1 MIRIAI
7 CDDVSII
14 GLAVKSDLESHNF
27 GEKLE
32 IDCFIDGME
41 LLQQAM
47 REKYDIL
54 IMDIQLVESERSGDV
69 LNGMEISNRIKGIYP
84 DITVIFMTGN
94 AGYERQLLNFEPFR
108 YINKPIASERVI
120 KAVMEAVQRIKKW
133 STEDKIFTFQKNKV
147 WYKRKLSDIV
157 YFESRRPYIDV
168 VSKDDV
174 ATFRGRLDDIEH
186 QIEELKGCFVRVN
199 KSYLVNTKYINSY
212 TTKAV
217 SLYDGNVISIS
228 RKYLQEFISKM
239 QKL

>member
-27 GEKLE
+27 GEKLK
-32 IDCFIDGME
+32 IDCFIDGMT

-47 REKYDIL
+47 KEKYDIL
-54 IMDIQLVESERSGDV
+54 IMDIQLVESEQSGDV

-108 YINKPIASERVI
+108 YVNKPIDSEKLV
-120 KAVMEAVQRIKKW
+120 KAVSEAVHRIRRW
-133 STEDKIFTFQKNKV
+133 NSEDKVFLFRKSKV
-147 WYKRKLSDIV
+147 YYQRKLSDII

-168 VSKDDV
+168 VSRDDV

-199 KSYLVNTKYINSY
+199 KSYLINTRYINSY

-217 SLYDGNVISIS
+217 RLYDGNVISIS
-228 RKYLQEFISKM
+228 RKYLQEFILKM

>member
-14 GLAVKSDLESHNF
+14 GLAVKSVLESHNF
-27 GEKLE
+27 GEKLK
-32 IDCFIDGME
+32 IDCFIDGMA

-47 REKYDIL
+47 KEKYDIL
-54 IMDIQLVESERSGDV
+54 IMDIQLVESEQVGDV

-84 DITVIFMTGN
+84 DITVIFMTGK

-133 STEDKIFTFQKNKV
+133 STEDRIFTFQKNKV

-174 ATFRGRLDDIEH
+174 ATFRDRLDDIEH
-186 QIEELKGCFVRVN
+186 QIEELKGYFVRVN
-199 KSYLVNTKYINSY
+199 KSYLVNIKYINSY

-228 RKYLQEFISKM
+228 RKYLQVFISKM

>member
-1 MIRIAI
+1 MIKIAV
-7 CDDVSII
+7 CDDVPII
-14 GLAVKSDLESHNF
+14 GLAVKSVLESHNF
-27 GEKLE
+27 GEKLK
-32 IDCFIDGME
+32 IDCFIDGMA

-47 REKYDIL
+47 KEKYDIL
-54 IMDIQLVESERSGDV
+54 IMDIQLVESEQVGDV

-108 YINKPIASERVI
+108 YVNKPIDSEKLV
-120 KAVMEAVQRIKKW
+120 KAVREAIQRIRRW
-133 STEDKIFTFQKNKV
+133 NSEDKVFMFQKSKV
-147 WYKRKLSDIV
+147 YYQRKLSDII

-168 VSKDDV
+168 VSRDDV

-212 TTKAV
+212 TTKVV

>member
-1 MIRIAI
+1 MIRIAV
-7 CDDVSII
+7 CDDVPII
-14 GLAVKSDLESHNF
+14 GLAVKSVLESHNF

-228 RKYLQEFISKM
+228 RKYLQEFILKM

>member
-1 MIRIAI
+1 MIKIAV
-7 CDDVSII
+7 CDDVPII
-14 GLAVKSDLESHNF
+14 GLAVKSVLESHNF
-27 GEKLE
+27 GEKLK
-32 IDCFIDGME
+32 IDCFIDGMA

-47 REKYDIL
+47 KDKYDIL
-54 IMDIQLVESERSGDV
+54 IMDIQLVESEQVGDV

-108 YINKPIASERVI
+108 YVNKPIDSEKLV
-120 KAVMEAVQRIKKW
+120 KAVREAIQRIRRW
-133 STEDKIFTFQKNKV
+133 NSEDKVFMFQKSKV
-147 WYKRKLSDIV
+147 YYQRKLSDII

-168 VSKDDV
+168 VSRDDV

-212 TTKAV
+212 TTKVV

>member
-1 MIRIAI
+1 MIKIAV
-7 CDDVSII
+7 CDDVPII
-14 GLAVKSDLESHNF
+14 GLAVKSGLESHNF
-27 GEKLE
+27 GEELK
-32 IDCFIDGME
+32 IDSFIDGMV
-41 LLQQAM
+41 LLQQAIE
-47 REKYDIL
+47 EKYDIL
-54 IMDIQLVESERSGDV
+54 IMDIQLAESEQSEDA
-69 LNGMEISNRIKGIYP
+69 LNGMEISNRIKDIYP
-84 DITVIFMTGN
+84 DITIIFMTGN

-108 YINKPIASERVI
+108 YVNKPIDSEKLV
-120 KAVMEAVQRIKKW
+120 KAVREAIQRIKRW
-133 STEDKIFTFQKNKV
+133 NSEDKVFMFRKSKV
-147 WYKRKLSDIV
+147 YYQRKLSDII

-186 QIEELKGCFVRVN
+186 QIEELKGCFVRIN

-217 SLYDGNVISIS
+217 SLYDGNVINIS

>member
-1 MIRIAI
+1 MIRIAS

-14 GLAVKSDLESHNF
+14 GLAVKSVLESHNF

-228 RKYLQEFISKM
+228 RKYLQEFILKM
-239 QKL
+239 QKF

>member
-14 GLAVKSDLESHNF
+14 GLAVKSVLESHNF

-174 ATFRGRLDDIEH
+174 ATFHGRLDDIEH

-228 RKYLQEFISKM
+228 RKYLQEFILKM

>member
-14 GLAVKSDLESHNF
+14 CLAVKSDLESHNF
-27 GEKLE
+27 GEKLK
-32 IDCFIDGME
+32 IDCFIDGMA

-47 REKYDIL
+47 KEKYDIL
-54 IMDIQLVESERSGDV
+54 IMDIQLVESEQVGDV

-108 YINKPIASERVI
+108 YINKPIVSERVI
-120 KAVMEAVQRIKKW
+120 KAVMEAIQRIRKW
-133 STEDKIFTFQKNKV
+133 NTEDKVFVFSKNKV
-147 WYKRKLSDIV
+147 HYKRKLSDIV

-168 VSKDDV
+168 VGKDDV
-174 ATFRGRLDDIEH
+174 DTFRGRLDDIEH
-186 QIEELKGCFVRVN
+186 QIDKLKGRFVRTN
-199 KSYLVNTKYINSY
+199 KSYLVNTRYINSY

-217 SLYDGNVISIS
+217 RLYDGSVINIS
-228 RKYLQEFISKM
+228 RKYLQEVISKM
-239 QKL
+239 QNL

>member
-14 GLAVKSDLESHNF
+14 GLAVKSVLESHNF
-27 GEKLE
+27 GEKLK
-32 IDCFIDGME
+32 IDCFIDGMA

-47 REKYDIL
+47 KEKYDIL
-54 IMDIQLVESERSGDV
+54 MMDIQLVESEQVGDV

-84 DITVIFMTGN
+84 DITVIFMTGK

-133 STEDKIFTFQKNKV
+133 STEDRIFTFQKNKV

-174 ATFRGRLDDIEH
+174 ATFRDRLDDIEH
-186 QIEELKGCFVRVN
+186 QIEELKGYFVRVN
-199 KSYLVNTKYINSY
+199 KSYLVNIKYINSY

-217 SLYDGNVISIS
+217 SLYDGNVINIS

>member
-27 GEKLE
+27 GEKLK
-32 IDCFIDGME
+32 IDCFIDGMA

-47 REKYDIL
+47 KEKYDIL
-54 IMDIQLVESERSGDV
+54 IMDIQLVESEQVGDV

-94 AGYERQLLNFEPFR
+94 TGYERQLLNFEPFR
-108 YINKPIASERVI
+108 YVNKPIDSEKLV
-120 KAVMEAVQRIKKW
+120 KAVMEAIQRIKRW
-133 STEDKIFTFQKNKV
+133 NSEDKVFMFRKSKV
-147 WYKRKLSDIV
+147 YYQRKLSDIV

-228 RKYLQEFISKM
+228 RKYLQEFISKI
-239 QKL
+239 QKF

>member
-27 GEKLE
+27 GEKLK
-32 IDCFIDGME
+32 IDCFIDGMA

-47 REKYDIL
+47 KEKYDIL
-54 IMDIQLVESERSGDV
+54 IMDIQLVESEQVGDV

-94 AGYERQLLNFEPFR
+94 TGYERQLLNFEPFR
-108 YINKPIASERVI
+108 YVNKPIDSEKLV
-120 KAVMEAVQRIKKW
+120 KAVMEAIQRIKRW
-133 STEDKIFTFQKNKV
+133 NSEDKVFMFRKSKV
-147 WYKRKLSDIV
+147 YYQRKLSDIV

-186 QIEELKGCFVRVN
+186 QIEE
-199 KSYLVNTKYINSY
+199 
-212 TTKAV
+212 
-217 SLYDGNVISIS
+217 
-228 RKYLQEFISKM
+228 
-239 QKL
+239 

>member
-14 GLAVKSDLESHNF
+14 GLAVKSDLEGHNF
-27 GEKLE
+27 GEKLK
-32 IDCFIDGME
+32 IDCFIDGMA

-47 REKYDIL
+47 KEKYDIL
-54 IMDIQLVESERSGDV
+54 IMDIQLVEFEQVGDV

-108 YINKPIASERVI
+108 YVNKPIDSEKLV
-120 KAVMEAVQRIKKW
+120 KAVMEAVQRIRRW
-133 STEDKIFTFQKNKV
+133 NSEDKVFMFRKSKV
-147 WYKRKLSDIV
+147 YYQRKLSDIV

-199 KSYLVNTKYINSY
+199 KSYLINTRYINSY

-217 SLYDGNVISIS
+217 RLYDGNVISIS
-228 RKYLQEFISKM
+228 RKYLQEFILKM

>member
-1 MIRIAI
+1 MIKIAV
-7 CDDVSII
+7 CDDVPII
-14 GLAVKSDLESHNF
+14 GLAVKSVLESHNF
-27 GEKLE
+27 GEKLK
-32 IDCFIDGME
+32 IDCFIDGMA

-47 REKYDIL
+47 KEKYDIL
-54 IMDIQLVESERSGDV
+54 IMDIQLVESEQGGDV

-108 YINKPIASERVI
+108 YVNKPIDSEKLV
-120 KAVMEAVQRIKKW
+120 KAVREAIQRIRRW
-133 STEDKIFTFQKNKV
+133 NSEDKVFMFQKSKV
-147 WYKRKLSDIV
+147 YYQRKLSDII

-168 VSKDDV
+168 VSRDDV

-212 TTKAV
+212 TTKVV

>member
-14 GLAVKSDLESHNF
+14 GLAVKSVLESHNF
-27 GEKLE
+27 GEKLK

-108 YINKPIASERVI
+108 YINKPIVSERVI
-120 KAVMEAVQRIKKW
+120 KAVMEAIQRIRKW
-133 STEDKIFTFQKNKV
+133 NSEDKVFMFQKSKV
-147 WYKRKLSDIV
+147 YYQRKLSDII

-168 VSKDDV
+168 VSRDDV

-212 TTKAV
+212 TTKVV

>member
-14 GLAVKSDLESHNF
+14 GLAVKSVLESHNF
-27 GEKLE
+27 GEKLK
-32 IDCFIDGME
+32 IDCFIDGMA

-47 REKYDIL
+47 KEKYDIL
-54 IMDIQLVESERSGDV
+54 IMDIQLVESEQVGDV

-108 YINKPIASERVI
+108 YINKPIVSERVI
-120 KAVMEAVQRIKKW
+120 KAVMEAIQRIRKW
-133 STEDKIFTFQKNKV
+133 NTEDKVFVFSKNKV
-147 WYKRKLSDIV
+147 HYKRKLSDIV

-168 VSKDDV
+168 VGKDDV

-186 QIEELKGCFVRVN
+186 QIEELKGCFARVN

-212 TTKAV
+212 TTKVV

-228 RKYLQEFISKM
+228 RKYLQVFISKM

>member
-27 GEKLE
+27 GEKLK
-32 IDCFIDGME
+32 IDCFIDGMA

-47 REKYDIL
+47 KEKYDIL
-54 IMDIQLVESERSGDV
+54 IMDIQLVESEQVGDV
-69 LNGMEISNRIKGIYP
+69 LNGMEISNRINGIYP

-108 YINKPIASERVI
+108 YVNKPIDSEKLV
-120 KAVMEAVQRIKKW
+120 KAVRKAIQRIRRW
-133 STEDKIFTFQKNKV
+133 NSEDKVFMFRKSKV
-147 WYKRKLSDIV
+147 YYQRKLSDIV

-199 KSYLVNTKYINSY
+199 KSYLVNAKYINSY

-228 RKYLQEFISKM
+228 RKYLHEFISKM

>member
-1 MIRIAI
+1 MIKIAV
-7 CDDVSII
+7 CDDVPII
-14 GLAVKSDLESHNF
+14 GLAVKSVLESHNF
-27 GEKLE
+27 GEKLK
-32 IDCFIDGME
+32 IDCFIDGMA

-47 REKYDIL
+47 KEKYDIL
-54 IMDIQLVESERSGDV
+54 IMDIQLVESEQVGDV

-84 DITVIFMTGN
+84 EITVIFMTGN

-108 YINKPIASERVI
+108 YVNKPIDSEKLV
-120 KAVMEAVQRIKKW
+120 KAVREAIQRIRRW
-133 STEDKIFTFQKNKV
+133 NSEDKVFMFQKSKV
-147 WYKRKLSDIV
+147 YYQRKLSDII

-168 VSKDDV
+168 VSRDDV

-212 TTKAV
+212 TTKVV

>member
-14 GLAVKSDLESHNF
+14 GLAVKSVLESHNF
-27 GEKLE
+27 GEKLK
-32 IDCFIDGME
+32 IDCFIDGMA

-47 REKYDIL
+47 KEKYDIL
-54 IMDIQLVESERSGDV
+54 IMDIQLVESEQVGDV

-94 AGYERQLLNFEPFR
+94 IGYERQLLNFEPFR
-108 YINKPIASERVI
+108 YVNKPIDSEKLV
-120 KAVMEAVQRIKKW
+120 KAVMEAIQRIRRW
-133 STEDKIFTFQKNKV
+133 NSEDKVFMFRKSKV
-147 WYKRKLSDIV
+147 YYQRKLSDIV

-186 QIEELKGCFVRVN
+186 QIEELKGCFVWVN
-199 KSYLVNTKYINSY
+199 KSYLVNARYINSY
-212 TTKAV
+212 TTKVV

>member
-14 GLAVKSDLESHNF
+14 GLAVKSVLESHNF
-27 GEKLE
+27 GEKLK
-32 IDCFIDGME
+32 IDCFIDGMA

-47 REKYDIL
+47 KEKYDIL
-54 IMDIQLVESERSGDV
+54 IMDIQLVESEQVGDV

-108 YINKPIASERVI
+108 YVNKPIDSEKLV
-120 KAVMEAVQRIKKW
+120 KAVMEAVQRIRRW
-133 STEDKIFTFQKNKV
+133 NSEDKVFMFRKSKV
-147 WYKRKLSDIV
+147 YYQRKLSDIV

-212 TTKAV
+212 TTKVV

-239 QKL
+239 QKF

>member
-1 MIRIAI
+1 MIKIAV
-7 CDDVSII
+7 CDDVPII
-14 GLAVKSDLESHNF
+14 GLAVKSVLESHNF
-27 GEKLE
+27 GEKLK
-32 IDCFIDGME
+32 IDCFIDGMA

-47 REKYDIL
+47 KEKYDIL
-54 IMDIQLVESERSGDV
+54 IMDIQLVESEQVGDV

-108 YINKPIASERVI
+108 YVNKPIDSEKLV
-120 KAVMEAVQRIKKW
+120 KAVSEAVHRIRRW
-133 STEDKIFTFQKNKV
+133 NSEDKVFLFRKSKV
-147 WYKRKLSDIV
+147 YYQRKLSDII

-168 VSKDDV
+168 VSRDDV

-199 KSYLVNTKYINSY
+199 KSYLINTRYINSY

-217 SLYDGNVISIS
+217 RLYDGNVISIS
-228 RKYLQEFISKM
+228 RKYLQEFILKM

>member
-7 CDDVSII
+7 CDDVPII
-14 GLAVKSDLESHNF
+14 GLAVKSKLESHNF
-27 GEKLE
+27 GEKLK
-32 IDCFIDGME
+32 IDCFIDGMA

-47 REKYDIL
+47 KEKYDIL
-54 IMDIQLVESERSGDV
+54 IMDIQLVESEQSGDV

-120 KAVMEAVQRIKKW
+120 EAVMEAVQRIKKW
-133 STEDKIFTFQKNKV
+133 STEDKVFTFQKNKV

-199 KSYLVNTKYINSY
+199 KSYLVNTRYINSY

-228 RKYLQEFISKM
+228 RKYLQKFILKM

>member
-14 GLAVKSDLESHNF
+14 GLAVKSVLESHNF
-27 GEKLE
+27 GEKLK
-32 IDCFIDGME
+32 IDCFIDGMA

-47 REKYDIL
+47 KEKYDIL
-54 IMDIQLVESERSGDV
+54 IMDIQLVESEQSGDV

-120 KAVMEAVQRIKKW
+120 EAVMEAVQRIKKW
-133 STEDKIFTFQKNKV
+133 STEDKVFTFQKNKV

-199 KSYLVNTKYINSY
+199 KSYLVNTRYINSY

-228 RKYLQEFISKM
+228 RKYLQKFILKM

>member
-14 GLAVKSDLESHNF
+14 GLAVKSVLESHNF
-27 GEKLE
+27 GEKLK
-32 IDCFIDGME
+32 IDCFIDGMA

-47 REKYDIL
+47 KEKYDIL
-54 IMDIQLVESERSGDV
+54 IMDIQLVESEQVGDV

-94 AGYERQLLNFEPFR
+94 TGYERQLLNFEPFR
-108 YINKPIASERVI
+108 YVNKPIDSEKLV
-120 KAVMEAVQRIKKW
+120 KAVMEAIQRIQRW
-133 STEDKIFTFQKNKV
+133 NSEDKVFMFRKSKV
-147 WYKRKLSDIV
+147 YYQRKLSDIV

-212 TTKAV
+212 TTKVV
-217 SLYDGNVISIS
+217 SLYDGNVINIS

-239 QKL
+239 HKL

>member
-14 GLAVKSDLESHNF
+14 GLAVKSVLESHNF
-27 GEKLE
+27 GEELK
-32 IDCFIDGME
+32 IDSFIDGMV
-41 LLQQAM
+41 LLQQAIE
-47 REKYDIL
+47 EKYDIL
-54 IMDIQLVESERSGDV
+54 IMDIQLAESEQSEDA
-69 LNGMEISNRIKGIYP
+69 LNGMEISNRIKDIYP
-84 DITVIFMTGN
+84 DITIIFMTGN

-108 YINKPIASERVI
+108 YVNKPIDSEKLVR
-120 KAVMEAVQRIKKW
+120 AVREAIQRIRRW
-133 STEDKIFTFQKNKV
+133 NSEDKVFMFQKSKV
-147 WYKRKLSDIV
+147 YYQRKLSDII

-168 VSKDDV
+168 VSRDDV

-212 TTKAV
+212 TTKVV

>member
-14 GLAVKSDLESHNF
+14 GLAVKSDLEGHNF
-27 GEKLE
+27 GEKLK
-32 IDCFIDGME
+32 IDCFIDGMA

-47 REKYDIL
+47 KEKYDIL
-54 IMDIQLVESERSGDV
+54 IMDIQLVEFEQVGDV

-108 YINKPIASERVI
+108 YVNKPIDSEKLV
-120 KAVMEAVQRIKKW
+120 KAVMEAVQRIRRW
-133 STEDKIFTFQKNKV
+133 NSEDKVFMFRKSKV
-147 WYKRKLSDIV
+147 YYQRKLSDIV

-168 VSKDDV
+168 ISKDDV

-186 QIEELKGCFVRVN
+186 QVEELKGCFVRVN
-199 KSYLVNTKYINSY
+199 KSYLVNAKYINSY

-217 SLYDGNVISIS
+217 SLYDGDVISIS

-239 QKL
+239 QKF

>member
-14 GLAVKSDLESHNF
+14 GLAVKSVLESHNF
-27 GEKLE
+27 GEKLK
-32 IDCFIDGME
+32 IDCFIEGMA

-47 REKYDIL
+47 KEKYDIL
-54 IMDIQLVESERSGDV
+54 IMDIQLVESEQVGDV

-84 DITVIFMTGN
+84 DITVIFMTGK

-133 STEDKIFTFQKNKV
+133 STEDRIFTFQKNKV

-174 ATFRGRLDDIEH
+174 ATFRDRLDDIEH
-186 QIEELKGCFVRVN
+186 QIEELKGYFVRVN
-199 KSYLVNTKYINSY
+199 KSYLVNIKYINSY

-228 RKYLQEFISKM
+228 RKYLQVFISKM

>member
-14 GLAVKSDLESHNF
+14 GLAVKSVLESHNF

-239 QKL
+239 QKF

>member
-14 GLAVKSDLESHNF
+14 GLAVKSVLESHNF
-27 GEKLE
+27 GEKLK
-32 IDCFIDGME
+32 IDCYIDGMA
-41 LLQQAM
+41 LLQQAVK
-47 REKYDIL
+47 EKYDIL
-54 IMDIQLVESERSGDV
+54 IMDIQLVESEQSGDV

-84 DITVIFMTGN
+84 DISVIFMTGN

-108 YINKPIASERVI
+108 YVNKPIDSEKLV
-120 KAVMEAVQRIKKW
+120 KAVMGAIQRIKRW
-133 STEDKIFTFQKNKV
+133 SSEDKVFMFRKSKV
-147 WYKRKLSDIV
+147 YYQRKLSDIV

-186 QIEELKGCFVRVN
+186 QMEKLRGCFVRVN

-212 TTKAV
+212 TTKVV

>member
-14 GLAVKSDLESHNF
+14 GLAVKSVLESHNF

-228 RKYLQEFISKM
+228 RKYLQEFILKM